1 MALLPNKSR
10 MKFSSRDFGHFRP
23 ESNNSVV
30 SDAMGKHPA
39 GEESDGRA
47 EAPRFEVFFLKGGIP
62 TSENEVPR
70 IPTDDE

>member
-1 MALLPNKSR
+1 VL
-10 MKFSSRDFGHFRP
+10 
-23 ESNNSVV
+23 
-30 SDAMGKHPA
+30 SDAMDKHPA

-70 IPTDDE
+70 IPTDDG